1 MPQILR
7 RRKAKRSQKK
17 VLVKRRHFLTN
28 FHETKSYKPL
38 CKQLQNNN
46 NLLAKALSKER
57 HESQLLFSQ
66 NVALIAEVQDLG
78 LACNKRDA
86 IISNVLKNAK
96 EMLKMLVTMS
106 GYLTNTISS
115 CQEFAESVTTNMQM
129 TYNSNGRKESLKRL
143 SIKSP
148 TRGIVKPMVSGY
160 TITKP
165 TINLSRLNMQHINDS
180 SNLSIIPEIRTP
192 PRNQELDNSISSND
206 VSVRRTCKNGRSYR
220 MPERLTASSPRD
232 SDESER
238 RFSERNN
245 GHSTGKISGRMLG
258 KLSKSKSRLS
268 KNSNSRCSIENFEY
282 IGNPRVKL
290 NDVSKL
296 LQNSHTINIRM
307 LTENQNNQE
316 VDGSN
321 CNDVVNSEDS
331 QAEIIPATS
340 PSNGSVDSNDKTTE
354 NKNEQSNNELNTTNE
369 HCSSNWEDPL
379 EGPSWLFNNSQVVPS
394 FRSKDKKTDDI
405 NVSNGDSMSL
415 VLTEKESGNVFDN
428 DKTMQEISRR
438 ANHAN
443 NFENSEQVN
452 NEGESNV
459 HQCNENNEICNE
471 IVVTD
476 TNDNECKNAPVI
488 NFITQRRGY
497 FESEDE
503 DDFTL
508 IYTKQPRNMHFDVND
523 LKLPVL
529 EQSVLKP
536 IAPTEPESEI
546 TTTFRKISEICPIPS
561 VSHNLVCNTLDESAF
576 NQSTV
581 KLPLLLNDSED
592 VESTPAKKKSKM
604 SQRKNKKKKET
615 AAESNDDFIA
625 NIPSFKKNNSYK
637 RKKNKLM
644 KDPSTVKVVLQKLNE
659 SDVKSRTPSP
669 NETVSHNSNQNL
681 SLISSRADNSSDS
694 ESSTSTNSLF
704 ACNRPRRKRTPVTYH
719 EPNLQ
724 KKLRR
729 NH

>member
-148 TRGIVKPMVSGY
+148 TRGVVKPMVSGY

-165 TINLSRLNMQHINDS
+165 TINLSRLNMQHINNS

-220 MPERLTASSPRD
+220 MPERLTATSPRD

-238 RFSERNN
+238 RFSQRNN
-245 GHSTGKISGRMLG
+245 GHSTGKISERMSG
-258 KLSKSKSRLS
+258 KLPKSKSRLS
-268 KNSNSRCSIENFEY
+268 KNSNSRCSIENFQY

-316 VDGSN
+316 VNGSK
-321 CNDVVNSEDS
+321 CNDSVNSEDS

-379 EGPSWLFNNSQVVPS
+379 EGPSWLFNNFQVVPS

-459 HQCNENNEICNE
+459 HQRNENNEIGNE

-488 NFITQRRGY
+488 NFITQRRGC
-497 FESEDE
+497 FE
-503 DDFTL
+503 
-508 IYTKQPRNMHFDVND
+508 
-523 LKLPVL
+523 
-529 EQSVLKP
+529 KP
-536 IAPTEPESEI
+536 EI

-561 VSHNLVCNTLDESAF
+561 VSHNLVCNTMDESAF

-581 KLPLLLNDSED
+581 KLPLLLNDSEN
-592 VESTPAKKKSKM
+592 VESTPVKKKM
-604 SQRKNKKKKET
+604 SQRKSKKKKET

-637 RKKNKLM
+637 RKKNKPV

-724 KKLRR
+724 K
-729 NH
+729 